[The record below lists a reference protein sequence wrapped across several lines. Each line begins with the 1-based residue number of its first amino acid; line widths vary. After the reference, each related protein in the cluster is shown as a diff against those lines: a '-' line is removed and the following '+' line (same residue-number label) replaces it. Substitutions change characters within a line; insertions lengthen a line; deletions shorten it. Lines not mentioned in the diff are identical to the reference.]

1 MSKQYNENFTS
12 ENEFEE
18 LLMLAGRVEAVGVYL
33 SHEKY
38 SVDRKVIA
46 DMLGITLQEE
56 KENAK
61 DNRTDSDSE
70 LD

>member
-1 MSKQYNENFTS
+1 MSKHYNNNFET
-12 ENEFEE
+12 ETGNEE
-18 LLMLAGRVEAVGVYL
+18 LLMLAGRVEAVGAYL

-61 DNRTDSDSE
+61 DDSTDGDSE

>member
-1 MSKQYNENFTS
+1 MNKQYNENFTS

-18 LLMLAGRVEAVGVYL
+18 LLMLAGRVEAVGAYL

-61 DNRTDSDSE
+61 DNRADGDSQ